1 MIEHQAKEK
10 VNRSRTASKG
20 RGSGG
25 VKVSFILKIVVG
37 GALLTAFVP
46 GASPVAIAQSTS
58 ALHSVDLNRFS
69 GSWYEIARLPNKREK
84 GCLAD
89 VVDLIALADKVDRL
103 LLVTSCKAKND
114 YTDVANADIRT
125 EKGSG
130 GGKLKVIYLWP
141 FSEKEWI
148 LALGPNYEW
157 VLLGSPNHKALKV
170 LSRTRTLST
179 EVLSYLKQKAASK
192 GYDTGKMT
200 MTLQTGR

>member
-1 MIEHQAKEK
+1 MIEHRCQSESEPQPNSIEGKR
-10 VNRSRTASKG
+10 VRRC
-20 RGSGG
+20 
-25 VKVSFILKIVVG
+25 KVSFILRIVVG

-46 GASPVAIAQSTS
+46 GASSVAIAQSTS
-58 ALHSVDLNRFS
+58 ALPSVDLNRFS

-103 LLVTSCKAKND
+103 LLVTSCEAKND

-179 EVLSYLKQKAASK
+179 EVLSDLKQKAASE
-192 GYDTGKMT
+192 GYATGKMT

>member
-1 MIEHQAKEK
+1 M
-10 VNRSRTASKG
+10 
-20 RGSGG
+20 
-25 VKVSFILKIVVG
+25 SFILRVVVG
-37 GALLTAFVP
+37 GALLTAIVP

-58 ALHSVDLNRFS
+58 ALPSVDLNRFS

-103 LLVTSCKAKND
+103 LLVTSCEAKND

-179 EVLSYLKQKAASK
+179 EVLAGLKQKAASE
-192 GYDTGKMT
+192 GYATGKMT

>member
-25 VKVSFILKIVVG
+25 VKVSFILKIVIG

-58 ALHSVDLNRFS
+58 ALPSVDLNRFS

-179 EVLSYLKQKAASK
+179 EVLSDLKQKAASE
-192 GYDTGKMT
+192 GYATGKMT